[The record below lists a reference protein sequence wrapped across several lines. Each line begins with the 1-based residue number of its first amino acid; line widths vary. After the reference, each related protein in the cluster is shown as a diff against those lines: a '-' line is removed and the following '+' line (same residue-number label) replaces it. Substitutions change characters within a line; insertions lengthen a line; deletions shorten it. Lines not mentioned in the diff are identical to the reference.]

1 MRSMFGRLG
10 VVVKELEGILSTIAG
25 VSKHSK
31 GYAARLFPIGWCA
44 SWMAW
49 CRCKSAN
56 PILGTIVCAWKDSK
70 RMIDNT

>member
-31 GYAARLFPIGWCA
+31 GYAAR
-44 SWMAW
+44 
-49 CRCKSAN
+49 
-56 PILGTIVCAWKDSK
+56 
-70 RMIDNT
+70 